1 MATKTTFGM
10 PRPGGIN
17 GASPSAADSA
27 EPEPA
32 EPERAEP
39 EPAEPEPA
47 ESGLLGPDDRVDV
60 ACREAKKP
68 HLQVVLTIADKPKP
82 TARGKSAA
90 TV

>member
-32 EPERAEP
+32 EPEPAEP

-47 ESGLLGPDDRVDV
+47 AETSDEDISLEAILEDLKR
-60 ACREAKKP
+60 REGR
-68 HLQVVLTIADKPKP
+68 D
-82 TARGKSAA
+82 
-90 TV
+90 